1 MLQGYKLFDADAHTM
16 MSPRMWETLPNEYR
30 ARRPRP
36 TRVHDA
42 SDLGRWTNGWLI
54 EGQIIPHALG
64 PGSQPGNEPARVLE
78 EFGASSNSEAFP
90 LSSFDLSDPAA
101 RLRSMDFMGVDHQML
116 YPTTLYARM
125 SRDPGF
131 EAALMRSYNRYVGRQ
146 CRSFPK
152 RLKWAGL
159 LPLRDARQ
167 GLEAIEE
174 MATLGATTA
183 VVYGTAGERLLC
195 DPSFAPVWD
204 ELHRSGL
211 PLCVHMGMSYPPFL
225 EVCNGLLAAHGIGM
239 SLPAMM
245 AFVAIVGCGML
256 DRYPNLKVGFLEFGA
271 EWILYMVP
279 RLDHYLPIDRSQ
291 MPIKNDLSQKTIEEQ
306 AKSGRIFIAGEADD
320 RMLRAEIDLLGE
332 DQILYSSDLPHGEG
346 RHDAAKEILARQDIS
361 DFQKRKILYGNAVK
375 FFGEP

>member
-16 MSPRMWETLPNEYR
+16 MSPRMWETLPSEYQV
-30 ARRPRP
+30 RRPRP
-36 TRVHDA
+36 TRVHDE
-42 SDLGRWTNGWLI
+42 SDMGRWTNGWLV

-78 EFGASSNSEAFP
+78 EFGAKSISEAFP

-101 RLRSMDFMGVDHQML
+101 RLRTMDFMGVDHQML

-125 SRDPGF
+125 TRDPGF
-131 EAALMRSYNRYVGRQ
+131 EAALMRSYNRYVGWQ

-159 LPLRDARQ
+159 LPLRDVRQ

-174 MATLGATTA
+174 MAKLGATAA

-204 ELHRSGL
+204 ELHGSGL

-291 MPIKNDLSQKTIEEQ
+291 MPIQNELSQKTIEEQ

-320 RMLRAEIDLLGE
+320 RMLREEIDLLGE

-361 DFQKRKILYGNAVK
+361 DFQKRKILYGNAVR

>member
-16 MSPRMWETLPNEYR
+16 MSPRMWETLPSEYR

-42 SDLGRWTNGWLI
+42 SDLGRWTNGWLV

-101 RLRSMDFMGVDHQML
+101 RLRTMDFMGVDHQML

-125 SRDPGF
+125 TRDPGF
-131 EAALMRSYNRYVGRQ
+131 EAALMRSYNRYVGGQ

-159 LPLRDARQ
+159 LPLRDVRQ

-174 MATLGATTA
+174 MIKLGATAA
-183 VVYGTAGERLLC
+183 VVYGTAGERLLS

-256 DRYPNLKVGFLEFGA
+256 DRYPNLRVGFLEFGA

-291 MPIKNDLSQKTIEEQ
+291 MPIQNELSQKTIQEH

-320 RMLRAEIDLLGE
+320 RMLREEIALLGE

-361 DFQKRKILYGNAVK
+361 DLQKRKILYGNAVR

>member
-1 MLQGYKLFDADAHTM
+1 
-16 MSPRMWETLPNEYR
+16 
-30 ARRPRP
+30 
-36 TRVHDA
+36 
-42 SDLGRWTNGWLI
+42 
-54 EGQIIPHALG
+54 
-64 PGSQPGNEPARVLE
+64 
-78 EFGASSNSEAFP
+78 
-90 LSSFDLSDPAA
+90 
-101 RLRSMDFMGVDHQML
+101 ML

-125 SRDPGF
+125 TRDPGF

-167 GLEAIEE
+167 GPEAIEE
-174 MATLGATTA
+174 MTKLGATAA

-204 ELHRSGL
+204 ELHHSGL

-225 EVCNGLLAAHGIGM
+225 EACSGLLAAHGIGM
-239 SLPAMM
+239 TLPAMM

-291 MPIKNDLSQKTIEEQ
+291 MPIKSDLSQKTIEEQ

-320 RMLRAEIDLLGE
+320 RMLREEIDLLGE

-346 RHDAAKEILARQDIS
+346 RHNAAQVILARQDIS
-361 DFQKRKILYGNAVK
+361 DLQKRKILYGNAVK